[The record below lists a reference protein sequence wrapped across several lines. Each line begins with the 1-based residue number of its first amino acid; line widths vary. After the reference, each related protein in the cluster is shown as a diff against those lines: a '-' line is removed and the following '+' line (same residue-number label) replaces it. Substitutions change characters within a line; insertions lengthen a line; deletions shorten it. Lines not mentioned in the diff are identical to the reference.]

1 MLIKKKLKII
11 FFTNNIRALNI
22 IEKILNKKFLKIE
35 LVVTTKKITPKL
47 LFKKIKL
54 YKIKKLFFENNENS
68 IYRHV
73 KNIKPDFII
82 CSGFTK
88 LIPFKILNLANY
100 CSINLHGGRV
110 PSYLGASTL
119 NWQIINGE
127 KEIYISALKMN
138 EKYDDGPL
146 ISQKK
151 ININNNDNIDKIKV
165 KVNKYFPELF
175 FKALKHILLKK
186 KLIYFKKYKKKY
198 WKQRNKKNRRR
209 NYY

>member
-73 KNIKPDFII
+73 KNIKPDFI
-82 CSGFTK
+82 
-88 LIPFKILNLANY
+88 
-100 CSINLHGGRV
+100 
-110 PSYLGASTL
+110 
-119 NWQIINGE
+119 
-127 KEIYISALKMN
+127 
-138 EKYDDGPL
+138 
-146 ISQKK
+146 
-151 ININNNDNIDKIKV
+151 
-165 KVNKYFPELF
+165 
-175 FKALKHILLKK
+175 
-186 KLIYFKKYKKKY
+186 
-198 WKQRNKKNRRR
+198 
-209 NYY
+209 